1 MVLHIKAARL
11 PTLWLVTPCIP
22 RMHSLQQL
30 HACPGSSLVVKSGR
44 YQGTSPKPV
53 GYVVVLPTRK
63 PIFAQSMSAQS
74 EDTSPP
80 LQACRAAGECLH
92 AFGGEQG
99 TRGKGMAPH
108 QSPPLLGRDV
118 RGTMR

>member
-1 MVLHIKAARL
+1 M
-11 PTLWLVTPCIP
+11 
-22 RMHSLQQL
+22 
-30 HACPGSSLVVKSGR
+30 VKSGR

-63 PIFAQSMSAQS
+63 PIFAQSMFAQS

-80 LQACRAAGECLH
+80 LQARRGAGECLR

-99 TRGKGMAPH
+99 KRHGSM
-108 QSPPLLGRDV
+108 SSFSLGW
-118 RGTMR
+118 